1 MSVRSL
7 FRPAL
12 CALVALTAGFAPALP
27 AHGSDIDPAAGPP
40 PLPRHLSARAW
51 VVADA
56 DTGQVLAAYR
66 PHQRLAPA
74 STLKTLFALTVMPRF
89 DARTTHQVTSR
100 DLAGMGSGSSQVGVR
115 IGGTYRVGD
124 LWRGT
129 FLKSGNDAVR
139 VLARMNGGWW
149 RTARQMNTKA
159 RALGARNTHVVS
171 PDGYDAR
178 GQYSSAYDLTLFGR
192 EGLRNRQFAYYCGSA
207 YGYFPTRRG
216 WQRIDNTNRLLA
228 GSHGVRPY
236 PGMVG
241 IKNGYTTQGGNTLIA
256 AARRGGR
263 TIVVTVLNPTS
274 GERNGVY
281 NEARALLDWGFAA
294 RGRVKPAGWLPKT
307 GG

>member
-1 MSVRSL
+1 MSVRSR

-12 CALVALTAGFAPALP
+12 CTLLALAAGFTPTLP
-27 AHGSDIDPAAGPP
+27 AHASDTGRVQGPP

-56 DTGQVLAAYR
+56 ETGQVLAARR

-74 STLKTLFALTVMPRF
+74 STLKTLFALTVLPRF
-89 DARTTHQVTSR
+89 DSRMRHRVTAKE
-100 DLAGMGSGSSQVGVR
+100 LAGIGAGSSRVGLR
-115 IGGTYRVGD
+115 IGGTYRVED

-149 RTARQMNTKA
+149 HTARKMNAKA

-178 GQYSSAYDLTLFGR
+178 GQFSSAYDLTLFGR
-192 EGLRNRQFAYYCGSA
+192 EGLRNRDFAYYCRSA
-207 YGYFPTRRG
+207 YGYFPTPRG
-216 WQRIDNTNRLLA
+216 WVRIDNTNRLLA
-228 GSHGVRPY
+228 GSHGVRRY
-236 PGMVG
+236 PGVIG
-241 IKNGYTTQGGNTLIA
+241 IKNGYTTQGGNTLVA

-263 TIVVTVLNPTS
+263 TVIVTVLNPQS
-274 GERNGVY
+274 GARNGVY
-281 NEARALLDWGFAA
+281 HEARALLDWGFAA
-294 RGRVKPAGWLPKT
+294 RGRVKPAGWLPNS